1 MHMTNLINKKL
12 SLNILSHD
20 FNELASELES
30 KLELL
35 TKHILFDQNKNTLKV
50 NLKLISSKEM
60 MKLNEEFREKRID
73 TNVLSFPADG
83 EIQKISGELGDIAI
97 SIPYVQSESKSL
109 NRDLDDHMMH
119 LLAHGILHLLGF
131 DHKEDQDANIMEAQ
145 EIKYLEFFKI
155 ANPYIL

>member
-35 TKHILFDQNKNTLKV
+35 TKHILFDHNKNTLKV

-97 SIPYVQSESKSL
+97 SIPYVQSESKNL

>member
-97 SIPYVQSESKSL
+97 SIPYVQSESKNL

-131 DHKEDQDANIMEAQ
+131 DHKEDQAANIMEAQ

>member
-12 SLNILSHD
+12 SLNISSHEFKELSS
-20 FNELASELES
+20 NLES

-35 TKHILFDQNKNTLKV
+35 AKHVLFDQNKNELTV
-50 NLKLISSKEM
+50 NLKLVSSKEM
-60 MKLNEEFREKRID
+60 MKLNEEFREKRSD

-97 SIPYVQSESKSL
+97 SIPYVKTELKNL

-131 DHKEDQDANIMEAQ
+131 DHKEDQAANIMEAQ

>member
-1 MHMTNLINKKL
+1 MTNLINKKL

-35 TKHILFDQNKNTLKV
+35 TKHILFDHNKNTLKV

-97 SIPYVQSESKSL
+97 SIPYVQSESKNL